1 MALLFSAVT
10 LTANDHDTEF
20 LVSGI
25 PRDTDDLAGWTAYE
39 GFLGEIDEECEVRV
53 HVEAYLYGEGETF
66 RASLEEIAYFNKR
79 LEMNADFLSASCDN
93 IEDADFTFTWSPE
106 ELFGLEMI

>member
-39 GFLGEIDEECEVRV
+39 GFHGEIDEECEVRV

-66 RASLEEIAYFNKR
+66 RASLEEIAYFNNR